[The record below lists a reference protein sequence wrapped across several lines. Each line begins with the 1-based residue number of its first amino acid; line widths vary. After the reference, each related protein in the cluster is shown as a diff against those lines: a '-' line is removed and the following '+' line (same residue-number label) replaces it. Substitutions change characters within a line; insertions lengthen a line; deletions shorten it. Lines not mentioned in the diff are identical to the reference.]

1 MTASSGNLEYET
13 CDSYSNSEQALLQL
27 HTPQMILSETE
38 KKKKKGQ
45 ILFCFSSFGKIK
57 ASLLRPARAQ
67 LTLLANRTCLSQ
79 NDAFIHSVA
88 GNYGCCCYNCWYLPA
103 KDC

>member
-38 KKKKKGQ
+38 KKKKKVR
-45 ILFCFSSFGKIK
+45 FFSV
-57 ASLLRPARAQ
+57 SLVLVKLRH
-67 LTLLANRTCLSQ
+67 LS
-79 NDAFIHSVA
+79 
-88 GNYGCCCYNCWYLPA
+88 
-103 KDC
+103 